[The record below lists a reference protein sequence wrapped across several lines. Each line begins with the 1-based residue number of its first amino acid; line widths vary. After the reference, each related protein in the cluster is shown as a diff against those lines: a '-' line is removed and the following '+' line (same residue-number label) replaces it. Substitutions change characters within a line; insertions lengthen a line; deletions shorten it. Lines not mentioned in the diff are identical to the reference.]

1 MMGEALKVFISW
13 SGPRSK
19 AVATHVKQWVSQ
31 VFQGSV
37 VFMSDEDIKA
47 GTNWSE
53 RIKKELADTTVGIV
67 CMTPENQDAKWINYE
82 MGALSK
88 EVTDGG
94 SRVIPLLIGFSSTT
108 EVGQPAAS
116 LNMVM
121 LGQDGFKKIATSLND
136 INAIQRSQ
144 VDLDLVS
151 DMWWEKLGPL
161 MEEEAKNVPEAEPA
175 PASEGDMVKEI
186 LESVRALRRSDDLV
200 NRRGPRYYR
209 PTGQE
214 RNLAGEIMGM
224 DEHHRVQLERLTAMA
239 DRRRLRALDLLRSE
253 GFPDAA
259 IWVNNGVWKV
269 KTTGIVPDR
278 LRHRFNR
285 LIGDEMSE
293 AYELIFEDV
302 SGQEELLFPE
312 DE

>member
-1 MMGEALKVFISW
+1 
-13 SGPRSK
+13 
-19 AVATHVKQWVSQ
+19 
-31 VFQGSV
+31 
-37 VFMSDEDIKA
+37 MSDEDIKA

-94 SRVIPLLIGFSSTT
+94 SRVIPLLIGFDSTA

-121 LGQDGFKKIATSLND
+121 LGQSGFKRIATSLND
-136 INAIQRSQ
+136 ISAVKRAEA
-144 VDLDLVS
+144 DLELVS
-151 DMWWEKLGPL
+151 DMWWEKLGPQ
-161 MEEEAKNVPEAEPA
+161 MEEAADEAPEAEPT
-175 PASEGDMVKEI
+175 PLSEGDMVKEI
-186 LESVRALRRSDDLV
+186 LDSVRALRRSDEML
-200 NRRGPRYYR
+200 RRFPSRYR
-209 PTGQE
+209 HGSLAE
-214 RNLAGEIMGM
+214 LNAAGELVGI
-224 DEHHRVQLERLTAMA
+224 DERHQLQLERHAAFA
-239 DRRRLRALDLLRSE
+239 DRRRMRALDLLRSE

-259 IWVNNGVWKV
+259 IWVNDGVWKV
-269 KTTGIVPDR
+269 KTTGVVPGR

-285 LIGDEMSE
+285 LMNDEASE
-293 AYELIFEDV
+293 THELIFEDI
-302 SGQEELLFPE
+302 SGQEELLFPG